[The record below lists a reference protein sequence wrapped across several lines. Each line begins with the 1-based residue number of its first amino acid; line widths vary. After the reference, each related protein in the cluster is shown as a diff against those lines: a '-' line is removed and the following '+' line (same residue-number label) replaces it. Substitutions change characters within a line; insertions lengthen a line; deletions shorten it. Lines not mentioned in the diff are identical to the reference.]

1 MSAVISNPPAG
12 HAPRHVHDLLHG
24 ERGTATTALGPA
36 LTGQRTGLLVLTIAL
51 ALFAWWMRSAPLA
64 GAVIVQGVVKSELNR
79 KVIQHQ
85 EGGIVSEILVRDGQ
99 QVVAGQILT
108 YISDVR
114 SDVGRDVLRSQH
126 AAELL
131 RKKRLEAEVELAT
144 VFNAAAFG
152 KLAKADADLVGREQ
166 RLFDA
171 RRRNLDEQVS
181 SLTSQVG
188 DVQAQIAGLR
198 SQQGATEN
206 GLKLSRDE
214 LKLNEELASQGYVQ
228 KTRLLTLERTVVEYD
243 SRLGQ
248 MRSEIAAA
256 QQKIQD
262 LHLRA
267 AQARNTYQQ
276 QAADEL
282 KDATVRSREIEE
294 RLRASEDLANRQAVR
309 APVAGTVMGLRIA
322 APGLNVG
329 PREPLMEIVPADERL
344 VVEAKVRLEDIAH
357 VQVGAQAE
365 LRLTAYEYRRTPR
378 LPARVDFVSADRMVD
393 SQSGASWFVA
403 QLSIAPADLD
413 KQPDIKLQTGM
424 PAEVYVA
431 TPARSLASYLLGPLD
446 SFQARALRE
455 P

>member
-1 MSAVISNPPAG
+1 MA
-12 HAPRHVHDLLHG
+12 
-24 ERGTATTALGPA
+24 
-36 LTGQRTGLLVLTIAL
+36 GQRGLLVVLVLTL
-51 ALFAWWMRSAPLA
+51 GLFGWWMSSAPLS
-64 GAVIVQGVVKSELNR
+64 GAVVVQGIVKSELNR

-85 EGGIVSEILVRDGQ
+85 DGGIVSEILVRDGQ
-99 QVVAGQILT
+99 KVVAGQVLT

-114 SDVGRDVLRSQH
+114 SDVGRDVLRSQF

-131 RKKRLEAEVELAT
+131 RKKRLESEVEVAPT
-144 VFNAAAFG
+144 FNAAAFG
-152 KLAKADADLVGREQ
+152 KLATADGDLVGREQ

-171 RRRNLDEQVS
+171 RRRNLDEQVA
-181 SLTSQVG
+181 SLLSQVG
-188 DVQAQIAGLR
+188 DVQAQIAGLMA
-198 SQQGATEN
+198 QQTSTES
-206 GLKLSRDE
+206 GLKLARDE
-214 LKLNEELASQGYVQ
+214 LNLNEELASQGYVQ
-228 KTRLLTLERTVVEYD
+228 KTRLMTLERTVVEYD

-248 MRSEIAAA
+248 MTSEIAGA

-309 APVAGTVMGLRIA
+309 APVAGTVMGLRIG
-322 APGLNVG
+322 APGLTVG
-329 PREPLMEIVPADERL
+329 PREPLMEIVPAEERL
-344 VVEAKVRLEDIAH
+344 VIEGKVRLEDIAH
-357 VQVGAQAE
+357 VQVGAEAE
-365 LRLTAYEYRRTPR
+365 VRLTAYESRRTPR
-378 LPARVDFVSADRMVD
+378 LPAKVEFVSADRLVD
-393 SQSGASWFVA
+393 NQNGASWFIA
-403 QLSIAPADLD
+403 QLSIAPAELD
-413 KQPDIKLQTGM
+413 QLPDIKLQTGM

-446 SFQARALRE
+446 SFRAKALRE